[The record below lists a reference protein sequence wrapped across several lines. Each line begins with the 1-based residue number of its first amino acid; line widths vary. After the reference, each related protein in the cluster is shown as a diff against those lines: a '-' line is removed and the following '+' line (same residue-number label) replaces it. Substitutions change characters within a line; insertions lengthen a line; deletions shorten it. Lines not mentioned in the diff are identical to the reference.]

1 MSESLVETPALLLR
15 ALSDGE
21 VAELRSTVR
30 EVVTAAGGP
39 EVARG
44 LEHTVDGI
52 DYDVATWH
60 TLSQDIGLAGL
71 GLPEAVG
78 GVGGLVELLA
88 VSEELGRGIAAVPF
102 LSSTVLAGQVL
113 LRCGSAA
120 TESLTRIAAGEIATV
135 AVADAAGRPALQGV
149 GTLDSTLDDGS
160 VRVSG
165 HAPFV
170 TDGASAVMLVVPVS
184 SPEGIDLV
192 LVDPT
197 TSGAVRRPMTVLD
210 FSRPQADLV
219 LEGAAG
225 TRLTTGGA
233 GALAVREGLD
243 VAALALAA
251 EQLGG
256 TQESFDRTIEYI
268 KVRRQFNREIGS
280 FQAIK
285 HRVADALSLVEQS
298 RSAVERATWD
308 DVDAEQLAEAAAI
321 ASAWCSEAFVAVAAE
336 MVQLHGGTG
345 FTWEH
350 DAHLFFRRARAD
362 AVLWG
367 DATYHRER
375 LARLRGW

>member
-1 MSESLVETPALLLR
+1 MPDSLADAPALALR

-21 VAELRSTVR
+21 VAELRATVR
-30 EVVTAAGGP
+30 EVVTASGGP
-39 EVARG
+39 AVARG
-44 LEHTVDGI
+44 LEHPVDGT
-52 DYDVATWH
+52 DYDVATWR
-60 TLSQDIGLAGL
+60 TLAEDIGLAGL

-88 VSEELGRGIAAVPF
+88 VSEELGRGVAAVPF

-120 TESLTRIAAGEIATV
+120 TEALTRIAAGEIATV
-135 AVADAAGRPALQGV
+135 AVADAAGRPAVGGV
-149 GTLDSTLDDGS
+149 ATLDSTQDDGS
-160 VRVSG
+160 VRISG

-170 TDGASAVMLVVPVS
+170 TDGASAVLLVVPVS
-184 SPEGIDLV
+184 TPEGVDLV

-197 TSGAVRRPMTVLD
+197 TTGVARRPMPVLD
-210 FSRPQADLV
+210 FSRPQADVV
-219 LEGAAG
+219 LESAAG
-225 TRLTTGGA
+225 VRLTTGGA
-233 GALAVREGLD
+233 GAQALREGLD

-256 TQESFDRTIEYI
+256 TQESFDRTVEYI

-280 FQAIK
+280 FQAVK

-298 RSAVERATWD
+298 RSAVERSAWD

-321 ASAWCSEAFVAVAAE
+321 ASAWCSEAFVAVTAE
-336 MVQLHGGTG
+336 MVQLHGGIG

-375 LARLRGW
+375 LAQLRGW